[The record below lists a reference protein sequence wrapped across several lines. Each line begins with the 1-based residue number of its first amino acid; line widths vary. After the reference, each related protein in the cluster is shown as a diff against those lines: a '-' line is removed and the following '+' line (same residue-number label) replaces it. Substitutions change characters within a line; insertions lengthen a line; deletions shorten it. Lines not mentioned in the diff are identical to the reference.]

1 MFDEGSWW
9 QPPPHNILTGGMPEC
24 LYHTAFDGGLP
35 AERPIAKSR
44 KRKYSSSEDEEED
57 RKEIKTKWRGV
68 LSTAERDELEDI
80 LRGLLPE
87 KSSVADAMVW
97 CVEHATCAKEIS
109 QCLHESLTIDETP
122 LHKKVH
128 FISHLLF
135 VKRNQFQIIYIKD
148 SHSFCLSFFRFIQ
161 CLNFNNILN

>member
-35 AERPIAKSR
+35 AERPVVSIQNFQYFPADRIEISDRIITIQFTEFRKFFGYPGIVNSCTIILSVIFFTFICFLSILQAKSR

-68 LSTAERDELEDI
+68 LSTAERDELEVS
-80 LRGLLPE
+80 L
-87 KSSVADAMVW
+87 
-97 CVEHATCAKEIS
+97 IS
-109 QCLHESLTIDETP
+109 
-122 LHKKVH
+122 
-128 FISHLLF
+128 FI
-135 VKRNQFQIIYIKD
+135 
-148 SHSFCLSFFRFIQ
+148 FC
-161 CLNFNNILN
+161 